1 MPGEGTVSYS
11 ELFERGELKRRAA
24 LLKETLEPCTVC
36 PRECGALRRSG
47 ERGECGAGD
56 GIEISSFGPHFG
68 EEAPLVGSG
77 GSGTLFFA
85 FCSLR
90 CVFCQNHEISRGKQK
105 YTVTA
110 AELAGIMLELQ
121 RRGCANI
128 NLVTP
133 THYTPQ
139 IVEALLIAAEGGLQ
153 LPLVYNCGGYEKVE
167 TLRLLEGIVDIYMPD
182 LKYAGEEAARKY
194 SGINHYPAIARQAI
208 MEMHRQVGDLEVDNK
223 GAALKGLLI
232 RHLVM
237 PENLGGTTEL
247 MEFVARQIS
256 PNSWINIMDQYH
268 PAYLAQRYPEINR
281 RITRREY
288 LDALAGAGKAGPGF
302 NLL

>member
-1 MPGEGTVSYS
+1 MTCGENAGYV
-11 ELFERGELKRRAA
+11 ELHERGELERRAA
-24 LLKETLEPCTVC
+24 LLKEMLEPCSLC

-47 ERGECGAGD
+47 RRGECGAGEN
-56 GIEISSFGPHFG
+56 IEISSFGPHFG

-77 GSGTLFFA
+77 GSGTVFFA

-90 CVFCQNHEISRGKQK
+90 CVFCQNHEISRGRHK

-139 IVEALLIAAEGGLQ
+139 IVEALLIAAEGGLR
-153 LPLVYNCGGYEKVE
+153 LPLVYNCGGYERVE
-167 TLRLLEGIVDIYMPD
+167 ILRLLRGIVDIYMPD
-182 LKYAGEEAARKY
+182 IKYAEEQIARKY
-194 SGINHYPAIARQAI
+194 SEVRDYPQKVRQAVK
-208 MEMHRQVGDLEVDNK
+208 EMHDQVGDLQLDEK
-223 GAALKGLLI
+223 GVALKGLLI
-232 RHLVM
+232 RHLVL
-237 PENLGGTTEL
+237 PEGLAGTAGL
-247 MEFVARQIS
+247 MEFVARELS
-256 PNSWINIMDQYH
+256 PRSWINIMDQYH
-268 PAYLAQRYPEINR
+268 PACLAHRHPEINR

-288 LDALAGAGKAGPGF
+288 LEALAAAGKAGPHF